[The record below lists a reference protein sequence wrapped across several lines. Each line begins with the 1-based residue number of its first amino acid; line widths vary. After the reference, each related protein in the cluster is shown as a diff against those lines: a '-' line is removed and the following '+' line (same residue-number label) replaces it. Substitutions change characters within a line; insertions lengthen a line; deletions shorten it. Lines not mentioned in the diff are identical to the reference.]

1 MARRQMIKFELRR
14 VSSVYK
20 NELKINNCNH
30 ICFELTPNPSNHP
43 ATEFWYIIKDPVF
56 VMLTCLIVW
65 SSMINT
71 YHLSD
76 LRCQIVGGHIAVG
89 SHTLE
94 LLFFCPEVTHK
105 NTLGLFSKHF
115 TKINP
120 RNQEYILFFSVIFDL
135 NF

>member
-1 MARRQMIKFELRR
+1 MARRQMIKLELRR

-43 ATEFWYIIKDPVF
+43 ATEFWYYKRPRLCYVNMSD
-56 VMLTCLIVW
+56 CLIFDDKHI
-65 SSMINT
+65 SFIRFKMSN
-71 YHLSD
+71 
-76 LRCQIVGGHIAVG
+76 RGGHIAVG

-94 LLFFCPEVTHK
+94 LLFFCPEVTQK

-120 RNQEYILFFSVIFDL
+120 RNQEYILFFSVIFDF